1 MNQGIIVTRTTGTH
15 PHVAEGAGTP
25 SRLNSVSD
33 RRPVSV
39 EGGCITRKRGMPQLL
54 EILAY
59 GRVTE
64 RSTKSRVPSI

>member
-25 SRLNSVSD
+25 SRLNSVSG

-39 EGGCITRKRGMPQLL
+39 EGVCITRNGECLNFLR
-54 EILAY
+54 
-59 GRVTE
+59 
-64 RSTKSRVPSI
+64 